1 VGLIIKVKMKI
12 LKKIVILLIIIL
24 IGIQFIPTK
33 LNQSN
38 TIPQS
43 DFMTVYNVPE
53 HIEAKIK
60 ASCYDCHSNNTNYPW
75 YSKIQPGAWFMEKHI
90 NEGKEEL
97 NFSTFGDYSGRR
109 KKSKLKS
116 IISQIKDDEMPILSY
131 TLVHRDAKLTEE
143 DKQTLNKWLTN
154 LRDSL

>member
-1 VGLIIKVKMKI
+1 MKI
-12 LKKIVILLIIIL
+12 LKKIVILLIIVL

-38 TIPQS
+38 TISQS

-53 HIEAKIK
+53 HIEVRIK

-75 YSKIQPGAWFMEKHI
+75 YSKIQPGAWFMQDHI
-90 NEGKEEL
+90 SKGKEEL
-97 NFSTFGDYSGRR
+97 NFNSFGDYSGRR

-116 IISQIKDDEMPILSY
+116 IISQIRDDEMPIASY
-131 TLVHRDAKLTEE
+131 TLIHRDAKLSEE
-143 DKQTLNKWLTN
+143 DKTTLNKWLTN
-154 LRDSL
+154 LRDSLK